1 MSEVFKKY
9 DEHFEVSNMGNV
21 KKDGEIVSQ
30 FKDEHYYNISLY
42 GKPKRVHEMVAEC
55 FPEICGEKKKY
66 YHVHHRN
73 RNQLDN
79 RAENLICLSPRDH
92 KRLHQLEDGVSVPVK
107 AYDLNGKYIGRW
119 DSKTQAAEATGAQY
133 RHISN
138 ILSKRERRFTSGGL
152 YWFTEET
159 PEEEVRFF
167 IENSRYEK
175 YKSMRKE
182 DISC

>member
-1 MSEVFKKY
+1 MAEVFKKY
-9 DEHFEVSNMGNV
+9 DEQFEVSNKGNV
-21 KKDGEIVSQ
+21 KKNGELVNQ

-92 KRLHQLEDGVSVPVK
+92 KRLHQLEDGVSVAVK
-107 AYDLNGKYIGRW
+107 AYDLKGNYVGRW
-119 DSKTQAAEATGAQY
+119 DSKTQAAEATGADY
-133 RHISN
+133 RHISE
-138 ILSKRERRFTSGGL
+138 IIDGKSRRFTSGKL
-152 YWFTEET
+152 YWFNADLTDEEISKKFLKIQET
-159 PEEEVRFF
+159 KNQGNRK
-167 IENSRYEK
+167 I
-175 YKSMRKE
+175 KS
-182 DISC
+182 

>member
-21 KKDGEIVSQ
+21 KKDGEMVSQ
-30 FKDEHYYNISLY
+30 FKDEHYYTVSLY

-66 YHVHHRN
+66 YHVHHKN

-92 KRLHQLEDGVSVPVK
+92 KRIHQLEDGVSVAVK
-107 AYDLNGKYIGRW
+107 AYDKNGVFVGRW
-119 DSKTQAAEATGAQY
+119 DSKMQAAEATGIDY
-133 RHISN
+133 RHITEIIN
-138 ILSKRERRFTSGGL
+138 KKGRRFTAGTL
-152 YWFTEET
+152 YWFKEET
-159 PEEEVRFF
+159 PEEEVVSF
-167 IENSRYEK
+167 IKDSMAEK
-175 YKSMRKE
+175 YKTLRK
-182 DISC
+182 SA